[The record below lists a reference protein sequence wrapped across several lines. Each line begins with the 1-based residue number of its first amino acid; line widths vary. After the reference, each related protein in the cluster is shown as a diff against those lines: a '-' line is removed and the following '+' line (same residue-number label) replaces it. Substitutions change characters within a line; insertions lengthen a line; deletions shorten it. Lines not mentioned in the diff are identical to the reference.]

1 MKVVPTYKMWINVDK
16 CILHNVAPTLKISQY
31 SQENTCVG
39 ISFNKTF
46 SCNMKCSC
54 KNESLG

>member
-1 MKVVPTYKMWINVDK
+1 MWINVDK

-54 KNESLG
+54 KNESLGQ